1 MLAGLQIAMAVDL
14 DLTCRFEGFAEGVW
28 ELARRCL
35 ATCHPDHNPEVAVL
49 TSRTW
54 RSDDDGSSHFMECG
68 AILRRWS
75 SRHASGIVA
84 RGPICNT

>member
-14 DLTCRFEGFAEGVW
+14 DLTCRFEGFAGGVW

-68 AILRRWS
+68 AILRRWW
-75 SRHASGIVA
+75 SRHASGLVA
-84 RGPICNT
+84 RGPTCNT